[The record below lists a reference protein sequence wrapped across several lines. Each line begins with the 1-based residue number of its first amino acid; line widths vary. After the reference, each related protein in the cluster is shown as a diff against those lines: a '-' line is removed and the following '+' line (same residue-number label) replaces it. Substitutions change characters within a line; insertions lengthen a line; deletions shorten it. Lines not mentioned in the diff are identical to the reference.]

1 MNRYARMGAAAV
13 AAAMMVAGCKTP
25 DTIRAGPDGKPISGL
40 MYTEREVAAFLK
52 KALDP
57 RQFAITVTIGENGD
71 PIIVNAN
78 RSRPGLEAIT
88 SFVSPPHTALPLIE
102 GTVGGRPA
110 LILVDPT
117 SGENWTSIERAKA
130 FGLMPI
136 APPLIGGVPEH
147 MVDSIRGTL
156 CVAPSST
163 VDLMPIEAALFFA
176 RASRGPLWPLSRSA
190 DAQDADFIFGWSL
203 LRSFAAV
210 QWNFGGRVVVLSNKP
225 FAEDDSR
232 MLARVPLEGGFDAL
246 VVKGMVDSKTQRILI
261 DLAGDFEI
269 AVDEPTM
276 TLVKQVSLG
285 DVVLRDLR
293 SSTLESHGLGFPGTP
308 RLGLRALSRFRVV
321 LDNRRNELV
330 ILAPTASAARP
341 VR

>member
-1 MNRYARMGAAAV
+1 MNRYARMGLAAAAAV
-13 AAAMMVAGCKTP
+13 TMAAGCMTS
-25 DTIRAGPDGKPISGL
+25 DAIRTGPDGKPVSGL
-40 MYTEREVAAFLK
+40 MYTEREVATFLK
-52 KALDP
+52 RALDP

-71 PIIVNAN
+71 PVIVNAN
-78 RSRPGLEAIT
+78 RTRPGLEAIA

-102 GTVGGRPA
+102 GAVGGRPA

-117 SGENWTSIERAKA
+117 SGESWTSIERAKA

-190 DAQDADFIFGWSL
+190 DAHDVDFIFGWSL
-203 LRSFAAV
+203 LRTFAAV
-210 QWNFGGRVVVLSNKP
+210 QWNFGGRVIVLSNKA
-225 FAEDDSR
+225 FAEDDGR
-232 MLARVPLEGGFDAL
+232 LLARVPLENGFDAF
-246 VVKGMVDSKTQRILI
+246 VVKGMVDSKTHPILI

-276 TLVKQVSLG
+276 ALVRQVSLG

-293 SSTLESHGLGFPGTP
+293 STTLASHGLGFPGTI
-308 RLGLRALSRFRVV
+308 RLGLRALSKFHIV
-321 LDNRRNELV
+321 LDNRRNELA
-330 ILAPTASAARP
+330 ILAPTAGAARP
-341 VR
+341 TR